1 MYLSNLLEFF
11 LSLGVLLRLIMF
23 LDGMRIY
30 KQVSDGVCVE
40 WILNEWKCVLS
51 DL

>member
-11 LSLGVLLRLIMF
+11 LSLGVLLWLIMF

-30 KQVSDGVCVE
+30 KQVSDGVCVSE
-40 WILNEWKCVLS
+40 F
-51 DL
+51 